1 MNKLIQQTKKLFL
14 SAQGGMFSSAMI
26 LSFMII
32 ISRIFGFARYRILA
46 SYFSKDQLDIFFA
59 SFRIP
64 DLVFELL
71 ITGAI
76 TSSLIPIYIR
86 FSKDEK
92 ERAGIMSSIFNSI
105 LIILIIAI
113 CILLPLMPL
122 IVPAITP
129 GFHGEKLRLV
139 ILFSQLLLMGQLP
152 FLVVGNFFTGM
163 AQAKKQFLVTAIPPI
178 IYNISIIIATLFF
191 ASTMGLYA
199 PVLGVVAGAV
209 LFTLVQLPAVVE
221 ELKDYRLRIIPH
233 QGVKEFFRMMGPR
246 LLTIM
251 VSQIDATIDL
261 TLTTLLGSGAY
272 TIFYFA
278 QHLQL
283 LPVSVIGMS
292 FGQASLPYLSEMIE
306 SRKKEDFSRI
316 ITESLLNILFLTTPI
331 AVYFIFAR
339 TPLVRMFFGGER
351 FDWEATVQTA
361 FLLSYFALSIPL
373 HSIYYLLT
381 RCFYALLDSKTPFI
395 ASIIGVVVN
404 TAVSLVVIL
413 VLHMPVW
420 SLGISFSLSM
430 ALQVGILFILLQ
442 KKAQFNIASFMF
454 SFGKIIVAAIVSA
467 PVPYVLIKLMDNLLL
482 DTTRT
487 INIFFLLVVSVLTY
501 FLLYLFVSWFI
512 GVRELSIV
520 AQLTVK
526 AKEFQ
531 KKITEMYTSYD

>member
-32 ISRIFGFARYRILA
+32 ISRVFGFARYRILA

-113 CILLPLMPL
+113 CILLPLMPI

-221 ELKDYRLRIIPH
+221 ELKNYRLRIIPH

-404 TAVSLVVIL
+404 TALSLVIIL

-454 SFGKIIVAAIVSA
+454 SFGKIIVAAIISA

>member
-113 CILLPLMPL
+113 CILLPLMPI

-139 ILFSQLLLMGQLP
+139 ILFSQLLLVGQLP

-191 ASTMGLYA
+191 ASTLGLYA

-251 VSQIDATIDL
+251 VAQIDATIDL

>member
-1 MNKLIQQTKKLFL
+1 
-14 SAQGGMFSSAMI
+14 MFSSAMI

-32 ISRIFGFARYRILA
+32 ISRVFGFARYRILA

-92 ERAGIMSSIFNSI
+92 ERANIMSSIFN
-105 LIILIIAI
+105 IILIFLIVSI
-113 CILLPLMPL
+113 CILLPLMSI

-139 ILFSQLLLMGQLP
+139 ILFSQLLLIGQLP
-152 FLVVGNFFTGM
+152 FLVLGNFFTGM

-178 IYNISIIIATLFF
+178 IYNVSIIVATLFF
-191 ASTMGLYA
+191 SSSLGLYA
-199 PVLGVVAGAV
+199 PIFGVIAGAI
-209 LFTLVQLPAVVE
+209 LFTLIQLPAVID
-221 ELKDYRLRIIPH
+221 ELRDYRFKINPH
-233 QGVKEFFRMMGPR
+233 QGVRDFFRMMGPR

-306 SRKKEDFSRI
+306 SKKKEDFSRI
-316 ITESLLNILFLTTPI
+316 ITESLLNVLFLTTPI

-339 TPLVRMFFGGER
+339 TPLVRMFFGGEQ

-361 FLLSYFALSIPL
+361 FLLSYFAISIPL

-381 RCFYALLDSKTPFI
+381 RCFYALLDSKTPFV
-395 ASIIGVVVN
+395 ASIIGVVAN
-404 TAVSLVVIL
+404 TVLSLVAIL

-442 KKAQFNIASFMF
+442 RKAQFNIPAFLVSYA
-454 SFGKIIVAAIVSA
+454 KIIIAASISA
-467 PVPYVLIKLMDNLLL
+467 PIPYVIIKLMDNLLL

-487 INIFFLLVVSVLTY
+487 INIFLLLFVSASTY

-512 GVRELSIV
+512 GVRELYIIT
-520 AQLTVK
+520 QLTVK
-526 AKEFQ
+526 AREFQ

>member
-32 ISRIFGFARYRILA
+32 ISRVFGFARYRILA

-113 CILLPLMPL
+113 CILLPLMPI

-139 ILFSQLLLMGQLP
+139 ILFSQLLLVGQLP

-191 ASTMGLYA
+191 ASTLGLYA

-306 SRKKEDFSRI
+306 SKKKEDFSLI

-404 TAVSLVVIL
+404 TALSLVIIL

-442 KKAQFNIASFMF
+442 KRAQFNIASFMF
-454 SFGKIIVAAIVSA
+454 SFGKIIVAAIISA

>member
-32 ISRIFGFARYRILA
+32 ISRVFGFARYRILA

-64 DLVFELL
+64 DLVFEIL

-113 CILLPLMPL
+113 CILLPLMPI

-129 GFHGEKLRLV
+129 GFHGEKLRLI
-139 ILFSQLLLMGQLP
+139 ILFSQLLLVGQLP
-152 FLVVGNFFTGM
+152 FLVLGNFFTGM

-191 ASTMGLYA
+191 ASTLGLYA
-199 PVLGVVAGAV
+199 PILGVVAGAV
-209 LFTLVQLPAVVE
+209 LFTLVQLPAVVD

-316 ITESLLNILFLTTPI
+316 ITESLLNVLFLTTPI

-404 TAVSLVVIL
+404 TALSLVAIL

-442 KKAQFNIASFMF
+442 KKAQFNIAIFML
-454 SFGKIIVAAIVSA
+454 SFGKIIMAAIVSA

-512 GVRELSIV
+512 GVRELSII
-520 AQLTVK
+520 AQLAVK

>member
-404 TAVSLVVIL
+404 TALSLVIIL